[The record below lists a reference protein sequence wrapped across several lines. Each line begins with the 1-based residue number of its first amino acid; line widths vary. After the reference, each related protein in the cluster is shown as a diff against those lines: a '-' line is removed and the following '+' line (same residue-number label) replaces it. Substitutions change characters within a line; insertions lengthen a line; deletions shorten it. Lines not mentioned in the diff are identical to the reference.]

1 MKPRPPGSTRT
12 DTPFP
17 YTTLFRSQA
26 PEARPPHIVLL
37 IHVERPVHLDLNG
50 VHAVQGAAVMPGG
63 ETAGIRIVARDRVA
77 HVPQQPFD
85 QVGQLRRTGHA
96 VAVADDEVDPAA
108 ADVVPRPAT
117 DGRHRVGVDEDAVS
131 ESGPRALDEVRER
144 LVIRAVEAADL
155 VQRLVEHELAA
166 LNLAASAD
174 DARDGPEHRAYPRR
188 PAEDPTEQ
196 PIAEHD

>member
-85 QVGQLRRTGHA
+85 QVGQLRRSEEHTSELQSLMRISYA
-96 VAVADDEVDPAA
+96 VFCLTKKKK
-108 ADVVPRPAT
+108 RKT
-117 DGRHRVGVDEDAVS
+117 TKH
-131 ESGPRALDEVRER
+131 
-144 LVIRAVEAADL
+144 
-155 VQRLVEHELAA
+155 
-166 LNLAASAD
+166 
-174 DARDGPEHRAYPRR
+174 
-188 PAEDPTEQ
+188 
-196 PIAEHD
+196 